1 MLVEKIHDPRKKVE
15 AMENRKASII
25 VVDDDIT
32 SLTIAKRDLA
42 SLYRVLTVPSG
53 KTFFQFLEKMTPD
66 LILLDI
72 EMSGMDGY
80 EVISKLKSTKE
91 TEHIPVIFLTAK
103 TDSESEMK
111 GLSLGAVDY
120 IKKPF
125 SRELLIER
133 VGLQLSKSS

>member
-1 MLVEKIHDPRKKVE
+1 
-15 AMENRKASII
+15 MENRKASII